1 MTTTSAAPG
10 SGVGWGEAAGSTA
23 PAATR
28 EAYGASLLRLAREGC
43 DIVALDADLSASTG
57 GNKLASEF
65 PQRWF
70 TVGAAEANMISMA
83 AGLAATGKTVF
94 AASFAVFLPG
104 HCYDQIRVQ
113 IAQQR
118 MNVKLVA
125 SHGGISVGEDGAS
138 AQAIEDLAL
147 MTALPGMNV
156 VAPSDRVEAEAALVA
171 AAQDQEPWYIR
182 VGRPKLPI
190 VHPDGARFELGRA
203 EQLRDGSDLAL
214 IACGLMV
221 EPSLRAAEVL
231 AAEGISAR
239 VLNLSTLKP
248 FDRESVLAAAGETG
262 AVVTA
267 EEHNVIGGLGS
278 EVARTL
284 ALGCPTVME
293 QVGVAD
299 RFGESG
305 PWQTLL
311 ERYELTSEAV
321 VAAARRALA
330 RKEVRRRS

>member
-1 MTTTSAAPG
+1 MTAA
-10 SGVGWGEAAGSTA
+10 
-23 PAATR
+23 AATR
-28 EAYGASLLRLAREGC
+28 EAYAKALLRLAREGR

-57 GNKLASEF
+57 GNKLAAEF
-65 PQRWF
+65 PERWF
-70 TVGAAEANMISMA
+70 TVGAAEADMIGIA

-94 AASFAVFLPG
+94 AASFAVFMPG

-156 VAPSDRVEAEAALVA
+156 VVPADVVEAEAAMVA
-171 AAQDQEPWYIR
+171 AADDEDPWYIR
-182 VGRPKLPI
+182 VGRPKIP
-190 VHPDGARFELGRA
+190 VVYEDGPRFRLGRA
-203 EQLRDGSDLAL
+203 DQLRDGGDVAL
-214 IACGLMV
+214 IACGLMLD
-221 EPSLRAAEVL
+221 PSLRAAEQL

-239 VLNLSTLKP
+239 VLNVSTIKP
-248 FDRESVLAAAGETG
+248 LDEAAIIAAAEATG
-262 AVVTA
+262 AIVTA

-278 EVARTL
+278 AVARAL
-284 ALGCPTVME
+284 ALHRPTPME

-305 PWQTLL
+305 PWQALL
-311 ERYELTSEAV
+311 EKFDLTPEA
-321 VAAARRALA
+321 VAAAAKRAIA
-330 RKEVRRRS
+330 RK

>member
-1 MTTTSAAPG
+1 MTSHAAPQ
-10 SGVGWGEAAGSTA
+10 VAPQVAPP

-28 EAYGASLLRLAREGC
+28 EAYGAALLRLAREGY

-65 PQRWF
+65 PDRWF
-70 TVGAAEANMISMA
+70 TVGAAEANMISIA

-94 AASFAVFLPG
+94 AASFAVFMPG

-125 SHGGISVGEDGAS
+125 SHGGVSVGEDGAS

-156 VAPSDRVEAEAALVA
+156 VVPCDVVEAEAAMVA
-171 AAQDQEPWYIR
+171 AAQDAEPWYIR
-182 VGRPKLPI
+182 VGRPKLP
-190 VHPDGARFELGRA
+190 VVYSDGPRFELGRA
-203 EQLRDGSDLAL
+203 DRLRDGSDVTL
-214 IACGLMV
+214 IACGLLV
-221 EPSLRAAEVL
+221 EPTLRAAELL
-231 AAEGISAR
+231 AGEGVSAR
-239 VLNLSTLKP
+239 VLNVATLKP
-248 FDRESVLAAAGETG
+248 LNETAIIAAARETG
-262 AVVTA
+262 AIVTA

-278 EVARTL
+278 AVARVL
-284 ALGCPTVME
+284 ALHAPTPME

-305 PWQTLL
+305 PWQALL
-311 ERYELTSEAV
+311 ERFELTPKAV
-321 VAAARRALA
+321 VDAARRALA
-330 RKEVRRRS
+330 RK

>member
-1 MTTTSAAPG
+1 MTSQAAPQ
-10 SGVGWGEAAGSTA
+10 VAPQVAPP

-28 EAYGASLLRLAREGC
+28 EAYGAALLRLAREGY

-65 PQRWF
+65 PDRWF
-70 TVGAAEANMISMA
+70 TVGAAEANMISIA

-94 AASFAVFLPG
+94 AASFAVFMPG

-125 SHGGISVGEDGAS
+125 SHGGVSVGEDGAS

-156 VAPSDRVEAEAALVA
+156 VVPCDVVEAEAAMVA
-171 AAQDQEPWYIR
+171 AAQDAEPWYIR
-182 VGRPKLPI
+182 VGRPKLP
-190 VHPDGARFELGRA
+190 VVYSDGPRFELGRA
-203 EQLRDGSDLAL
+203 DRLRDGSDVTLT
-214 IACGLMV
+214 ACGLLV
-221 EPSLRAAEVL
+221 EPTLRAAELL
-231 AAEGISAR
+231 AGEGVSAR
-239 VLNLSTLKP
+239 VLNMATLKP
-248 FDRESVLAAAGETG
+248 LDETAIIAAARETG
-262 AVVTA
+262 AIVTA

-278 EVARTL
+278 AVARTL
-284 ALGCPTVME
+284 ALHAPTPME

-305 PWQTLL
+305 PWQLLL
-311 ERYELTSEAV
+311 ERFELTPEAV
-321 VAAARRALA
+321 ADAARRALA
-330 RKEVRRRS
+330 RK

>member
-1 MTTTSAAPG
+1 MTSEAAPP
-10 SGVGWGEAAGSTA
+10 

-28 EAYGASLLRLAREGC
+28 EAYGAALLRLAREGY

-65 PQRWF
+65 PERWF
-70 TVGAAEANMISMA
+70 TVGAAEANMVSIA

-94 AASFAVFLPG
+94 AASFAVFMPG

-125 SHGGISVGEDGAS
+125 SHGGVSVGEDGAS

-156 VAPSDRVEAEAALVA
+156 VVPCDVVEAEAAMVA
-171 AAQDQEPWYIR
+171 AAQDAEPWYIR
-182 VGRPKLPI
+182 VGRPKLP
-190 VHPDGARFELGRA
+190 VVYGDGARFELGRA
-203 EQLRDGSDLAL
+203 DRLREGSDVTL
-214 IACGLMV
+214 IACGLLV
-221 EPSLRAAEVL
+221 EPTLRAAEAL
-231 AAEGISAR
+231 AAEGVSAR
-239 VLNLSTLKP
+239 VLNMATLKP
-248 FDRESVLAAAGETG
+248 LDEDAIIAAACETG
-262 AVVTA
+262 AIVTA

-278 EVARTL
+278 AAARVL
-284 ALGCPTVME
+284 ALHAPTPME

-305 PWQTLL
+305 PWQSLL
-311 ERYELTSEAV
+311 ERFELTPEAV
-321 VAAARRALA
+321 AAAARRALA
-330 RKEVRRRS
+330 RK

>member
-1 MTTTSAAPG
+1 MTAA
-10 SGVGWGEAAGSTA
+10 
-23 PAATR
+23 AATR
-28 EAYGASLLRLAREGC
+28 EAYAKALLRLAREGR

-57 GNKLASEF
+57 GNKLAAEF
-65 PQRWF
+65 PERWF
-70 TVGAAEANMISMA
+70 TVGAAEADMIGIA

-94 AASFAVFLPG
+94 AASFAVFMPG

-125 SHGGISVGEDGAS
+125 SHGGVSVGEDGAS

-156 VAPSDRVEAEAALVA
+156 VVPADVVEAEAAMVA
-171 AAQDQEPWYIR
+171 AADDEDPWYIR
-182 VGRPKLPI
+182 VGRPKIP
-190 VHPDGARFELGRA
+190 VVYEDGPRFRLGRA
-203 EQLRDGSDLAL
+203 DQLRDGGDVAL

-221 EPSLRAAEVL
+221 EPSLRAAELL

-239 VLNLSTLKP
+239 VLNMSTIKP
-248 FDRESVLAAAGETG
+248 LDEDAIIAAAESTG

-278 EVARTL
+278 AVARAL
-284 ALGCPTVME
+284 ALHRPTPME

-305 PWQTLL
+305 PWQALL
-311 ERYELTSEAV
+311 QKFDLTSEAV
-321 VAAARRALA
+321 AAAAKRAIA
-330 RKEVRRRS
+330 RK

>member
-1 MTTTSAAPG
+1 MTSQAAPQ
-10 SGVGWGEAAGSTA
+10 VA
-23 PAATR
+23 PQVAPPAAATR
-28 EAYGASLLRLAREGC
+28 EAYGAALLRLARDGY

-65 PQRWF
+65 PDRWF
-70 TVGAAEANMISMA
+70 TVGAAEANMISIA

-94 AASFAVFLPG
+94 AASFAVFMPG

-125 SHGGISVGEDGAS
+125 SHGGVSVGEDGAS

-156 VAPSDRVEAEAALVA
+156 VVPCDVVEAEAAMVA
-171 AAQDQEPWYIR
+171 AAQDAEPWYIR
-182 VGRPKLPI
+182 VGRPKLPG
-190 VHPDGARFELGRA
+190 VYSDGPRFELGRA
-203 EQLRDGSDLAL
+203 DRLREGSDVTL
-214 IACGLMV
+214 IACGLLV
-221 EPSLRAAEVL
+221 EPTLRAAELL
-231 AAEGISAR
+231 AAEGVSAR
-239 VLNLSTLKP
+239 VLNMATLKP
-248 FDRESVLAAAGETG
+248 LDETAIITAARETG
-262 AVVTA
+262 AIVTA

-278 EVARTL
+278 AVARVL
-284 ALGCPTVME
+284 ALHAPTPME

-305 PWQTLL
+305 PWQSLL
-311 ERYELTSEAV
+311 ERFELTPEAV
-321 VAAARRALA
+321 ADAARRALA
-330 RKEVRRRS
+330 RK